1 MSALICG
8 ALAFDTIMGFEGRFG
23 DQILPEEIDRLSVS
37 FPVPKMR
44 REFGGCAG
52 NIAYNLSLLGETGLP
67 QCVVGH
73 DFGDYARWLDRNGIS
88 RRYVRELASE
98 FTAQAFITSDCDGN
112 QITAFHPGAMAFADE
127 ADLPEQA
134 DFTLGVI
141 APDDVT
147 RMRRAASYF
156 ARAGVAFVF
165 DPGQFMTSLDAT
177 QMLEFVELA
186 DWVTM
191 NDYEAGL
198 LTTRTGQTL
207 ADLSRRARALI
218 VTHGKNGSQVW
229 RCGQMEVVPAAQA
242 GPALDPTGCGD
253 AYRAGLAFGLLR
265 ELPFATTVRV
275 ASLMGA
281 LAVEHFGTQNHRPD
295 ATQIARRYEESFGE
309 PLALMPAS
317 GR

>member
-23 DQILPEEIDRLSVS
+23 DQILPDEIDRLSVS

-73 DFGDYARWLDRNGIS
+73 DFGEYARWFDQNGIS
-88 RRYVRELASE
+88 QRYVRELDSE
-98 FTAQAFITSDCDGN
+98 FTAQAFITTDKDGN
-112 QITAFHPGAMAFADE
+112 QITAFHPGAMAFGTE
-127 ADLPEQA
+127 ADLPEDA
-134 DFTLGVI
+134 DFRLGVI
-141 APDDVT
+141 APDDVV
-147 RMRRAASYF
+147 RMRRAANYF
-156 ARAGVAFVF
+156 AQHDVEFVI
-165 DPGQFMTSLDAT
+165 DPGQFMTSLDAS
-177 QMLEFVELA
+177 QMREFVDLA

-198 LTTRTGQTL
+198 LAQRTGESL
-207 ADLSRRARALI
+207 AALSHHCRALV
-218 VTHGKNGSQVW
+218 VTRGKAGSQVW
-229 RCGQMEVVPAAQA
+229 RDGESFEVAAVRT
-242 GPALDPTGCGD
+242 GDALDPTGCGD

-265 ELPFATTVRV
+265 ELPFATTVQV

-281 LAVEHFGTQNHRPD
+281 LAVEHFGTQNHCPD
-295 ATQIARRYEESFGE
+295 RATIARRYETSFGE
-309 PLALMPAS
+309 SLALD
-317 GR
+317 